1 MRSRLHP
8 ALLLALLALAAATA
22 TPQEPA
28 IYDVTVARVVRFAD
42 ADLTRM
48 TRALVTRHVDGDT
61 FVVRIDNP
69 PPGPGAS
76 ERVRLIGIDTPERGE
91 PWADDATQHVANR
104 IGADPVYLAFDFR
117 RRDRFDRLLAYV
129 YLADGTLLNAELIAA
144 GLAHVY
150 LGDETI
156 HFYRQF
162 ERLEADA
169 RRRRSGVWTNY
180 RGGIVIVTIRNA
192 GHAEHVVLRNDS
204 AEAVDLSG
212 WLVEDDDDAVLA
224 VPNGTN
230 LAPDET
236 LAICSGQG
244 CVGDPQRSVKVL
256 DKTIWS
262 NRSDNAFLFDADGRE
277 IDRYQY

>member
-1 MRSRLHP
+1 MTP
-8 ALLLALLALAAATA
+8 A
-22 TPQEPA
+22 
-28 IYDVTVARVVRFAD
+28 V
-42 ADLTRM
+42 
-48 TRALVTRHVDGDT
+48 VTRHVDGDT

-69 PPGPGAS
+69 PPGPASS

-91 PWADDATQHVANR
+91 PWADDATQHVATR

-129 YLADGTLLNAELIAA
+129 YLADGALLNAELITV
-144 GLAHVY
+144 GLARLY
-150 LGDETI
+150 LRDETI

-169 RRRRSGVWTNY
+169 RRGRSGVWTNH

-192 GHAEHVVLRNDS
+192 GTAEHVVLRNDS
-204 AEAVDLSG
+204 AEDVDLSG
-212 WLVEDDDDAVLA
+212 WLVKDLDDDEDDDVLV
-224 VPNGTN
+224 VPNGIT
-230 LAPDET
+230 LAPDAT

-244 CVGDPQRSVKVL
+244 CVGAPQRWVKVL

-262 NRSDNAFLFDADGRE
+262 NSGDSAFLFDADGQEE
-277 IDRYQY
+277 IDSYQYD